1 MLQNVMKTWKICEN
15 ALLYKI
21 FIVILLTFFFL
32 SSGHKVDPEKVCTVK
47 KFSIYFKNKI
57 EKSFFN
63 SKLLRYL
70 KTFKA
75 KNELKISLQCTVW
88 VVL

>member
-1 MLQNVMKTWKICEN
+1 
-15 ALLYKI
+15 
-21 FIVILLTFFFL
+21 LLTFFFF

-57 EKSFFN
+57 EKSFLN

-75 KNELKISLQCTVW
+75 KKRIENFFTVYSVSGAVVGGNFWPVGEYSSTIKIWQT
-88 VVL
+88 